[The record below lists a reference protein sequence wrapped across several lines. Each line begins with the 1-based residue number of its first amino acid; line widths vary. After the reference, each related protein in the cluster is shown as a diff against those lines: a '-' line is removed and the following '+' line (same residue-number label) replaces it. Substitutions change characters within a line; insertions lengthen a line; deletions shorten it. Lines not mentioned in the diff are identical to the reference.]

1 MRTRPVDTPTAGATA
16 KTGRGRQHVGW
27 RNLGHLLPHNINDFT
42 VTFTATRILQGR
54 LRPQIKA
61 AKDLHQLVLEI
72 ICSNEHRPRTDGRQ
86 FPVLGEQPSVLVAG
100 TLLEYS
106 ILRPRLEKGAV
117 ETEEPQPP
125 C

>member
-72 ICSNEHRPRTDGRQ
+72 ICSNEHRPRPDGRQ
-86 FPVLGEQPSVLVAG
+86 FVVIAAGGHFPLGSPSDDVLVAYA
-100 TLLEYS
+100 LPE
-106 ILRPRLEKGAV
+106 
-117 ETEEPQPP
+117 
-125 C
+125 